1 MKWQNRRKSTNIE
14 DNRAKGS
21 AGRGA
26 LSIKTLMM
34 LWPFVK
40 PLLRTKFGWG
50 IIAIGVVAYMSGFNP
65 LGFLG
70 GGGVASSPVNQAH
83 DDKKAALVATVL
95 ADTEEVWRD
104 IFAAQGRVYKE
115 PKTVLFRGSTQSGCG
130 YASAQVGPFYCPA
143 DRKVYL
149 DLSFFDELAKRH
161 NATGDFAQAY
171 VLAHEVGH
179 HIQNLDGTLAKV
191 QHLKQQLTSQ
201 SQQNTLQVRV
211 ELQADCYAGLWAH
224 HAHKKFDILEEG
236 DIQEALRTASAIG
249 DDTLQKQ
256 AKGYV
261 VPDSFTH
268 GTSKQRMEWF
278 LRGFQYGTIEAC
290 NSFANL

>member
-1 MKWQNRRKSTNIE
+1 
-14 DNRAKGS
+14 
-21 AGRGA
+21 
-26 LSIKTLMM
+26 
-34 LWPFVK
+34 
-40 PLLRTKFGWG
+40 
-50 IIAIGVVAYMSGFNP
+50 
-65 LGFLG
+65 
-70 GGGVASSPVNQAH
+70 
-83 DDKKAALVATVL
+83 
-95 ADTEEVWRD
+95 
-104 IFAAQGRVYKE
+104 
-115 PKTVLFRGSTQSGCG
+115 
-130 YASAQVGPFYCPA
+130 
-143 DRKVYL
+143 
-149 DLSFFDELAKRH
+149 
-161 NATGDFAQAY
+161 
-171 VLAHEVGH
+171 
-179 HIQNLDGTLAKV
+179 V